1 MAQDCFKFFFSLGL
15 RRFMMISFVG
25 MVPERSPKI
34 FLKKEKGTSGFSRKI
49 LFPLKCAEM
58 IPNGTK
64 TDFFVF

>member
-15 RRFMMISFVG
+15 RRFMMISFVE

-49 LFPLKCAEM
+49 PLKFAEM